1 MADIKPSGDLITGNQ
16 NLLPESN
23 TTASEN
29 VDLVS
34 DTPYKLPSS
43 DTTKDGS
50 ALTSNPESSLESN
63 MDLVQNTINSVLR
76 YLPDTGP
83 INVEGITSKEQAIDL
98 IRRANAALSARNDLT
113 PEQASTNVTASDTTA
128 LNMDLV
134 QSTIDSVLRYLP
146 DAGPINVEGITSKE
160 QALDLIRRA
169 NEALSARNDLVPD
182 QSGSSNTTADY
193 YRALG
198 EAQAKRNDLVQS
210 QPGTNTTAEYYRA
223 SGEAQA
229 KRTDLTQSRLSTN
242 TTADYYRTTG
252 EAEAKRVDLIQ
263 AQGEPESKPPV
274 RGSLTTAWDESYP
287 KASSIPAVAPQAI
300 SPEDHFRGDGGTTV
314 SETRNKLYATQ
325 DDAKYMKTPEE
336 HFIYDANDPKLS
348 KIKPYTVDENGEN
361 PVPTFSGSATHINP
375 LDDPEIKQ
383 ISDYGYATYA
393 DSKASEDGEY
403 AEAPVSPFVPF
414 TRMDPIM
421 AQKATISAYN
431 RFHIPVA
438 DNEFRKGFRHIFIT
452 RPECYVCCIGG
463 GLSEQAAYDED
474 FASAYTRAPYLC
486 ELLSP
491 SYITPTNFSS
501 DRTDSEI
508 KSNFNFLLSNRVL
521 GMTTGSL
528 DIGVLE
534 NVTKS
539 IPGYTVT
546 TPSFLGGVAN
556 GSLELSFRDTK
567 NLEVSEFIRLWILYM
582 HKRHSG
588 IFSPPYNG
596 YQRVN
601 GFISGKTNDDGSE
614 APSDQS
620 QAMSGAHYY
629 MYHPY
634 DRAIEYPCTIF
645 DIVTDETDSKILYM
659 CTYMGA
665 YPAQLSS
672 PLTNENNAPITEAKV
687 SVTFRYQARIEN
699 RNTCMVLFNHNAGIT
714 DEIGRPVSWAS
725 NIDEALPI
733 LINAENEVNQKAFSL
748 GNYIGAASMFVGSPY
763 IVIGASQKNPMAPAN
778 SPYSDRTDGVLYK
791 PYLKFMP
798 INAPELV
805 KHANLGIQSIKKQ
818 DMGTVVAISQ
828 DYTDY
833 STNSEKFAKMAND
846 KLEEYAGK
854 IPQYALTP
862 INEEINTTSYNELEQ
877 WAVDHGY
884 ELTEETMRI
893 LEMVKSMGY
902 TVTSDGTLIKST
914 TEQPLSSSEAWDK
927 LVADEE
933 AYHVAAKKSST
944 AGAVGAVVGG
954 VGVAALIAAGVLS
967 GGLGLVLAGAAAGGI
982 AASKAADE

>member
-23 TTASEN
+23 TAASEN

-34 DTPYKLPSS
+34 DTPYKRPSS
-43 DTTKDGS
+43 DAHKDGS
-50 ALTSNPESSLESN
+50 ALTSNS
-63 MDLVQNTINSVLR
+63 
-76 YLPDTGP
+76 G
-83 INVEGITSKEQAIDL
+83 
-98 IRRANAALSARNDLT
+98 SA
-113 PEQASTNVTASDTTA
+113 QK

-134 QSTIDSVLRYLP
+134 QDTIDSVLRYLP
-146 DAGPINVEGITSKE
+146 DTGPINVEGITSKE

-169 NEALSARNDLVPD
+169 NEALAMRNDLAPE
-182 QSGSSNTTADY
+182 QTSSNTTADY
-193 YRALG
+193 YRTLG
-198 EAQAKRNDLVQS
+198 ETQAKRNDLVQS
-210 QPGTNTTAEYYRA
+210 QPGTNTTAEYYREL
-223 SGEAQA
+223 GTAQA
-229 KRTDLTQSRLSTN
+229 KKTVDLVTDPTGTN
-242 TTADYYRTTG
+242 TTAEYYRELGTAQAQQSAAVTG
-252 EAEAKRVDLIQ
+252 E
-263 AQGEPESKPPV
+263 KPPV

-287 KASSIPAVAPQAI
+287 KASSIPTVPAQALQ
-300 SPEDHFRGDGGTTV
+300 PEDHFRGDGETTL
-314 SETRNKLYATQ
+314 SEIRSNLYATQ
-325 DDAKYMKTPEE
+325 DDAVYMKTPEE
-336 HFIYDANDPKLS
+336 HFIYDANDPKYS
-348 KIKPYTVDENGEN
+348 KIKPYTVDSEGQN

-375 LDDPEIKQ
+375 LDDPDMKQ
-383 ISDYGYATYA
+383 ISDYGYASYA
-393 DSKASEDGEY
+393 DSKAAEDGY
-403 AEAPVSPFVPF
+403 VEAPVSPFVPF

-421 AQKATISAYN
+421 AQRATIAAYN

-452 RPECYVCCIGG
+452 RPECYVCCVGG

-501 DRTDSEI
+501 DRSDSEI

-546 TPSFLGGVAN
+546 APSFLGGVAN
-556 GSLELSFRDTK
+556 GTLEISFRDTK
-567 NLEVSEFIRLWILYM
+567 NLEVSEFVRLWILYM

-614 APSDQS
+614 AASDQS
-620 QAMSGAHYY
+620 QAMSGANYY
-629 MYHPY
+629 MFHPY
-634 DRAIEYPCTIF
+634 DRAIEFPCTIF

-659 CTYMGA
+659 CTYLGA
-665 YPAQLSS
+665 FPSQLSS
-672 PLTNENNAPITEAKV
+672 PLTTENNAPITETKV

-714 DEIGRPVSWAS
+714 DEIGRPVSWIGDIEES
-725 NIDEALPI
+725 LPI
-733 LINAENEVNQKAFSL
+733 LIKAENEVNQQAFGL
-748 GNYIGAASMFVGSPY
+748 GNYIGAAGMFVGSPY

-805 KHANLGIQSIKKQ
+805 KHANLGIQSSRVQ
-818 DMGTVVAISQ
+818 QTGDVVAISQ

-833 STNSEKFAKMAND
+833 STNNEIVAKLANEK
-846 KLEEYAGK
+846 LQEYSGK
-854 IPQYALTP
+854 IPPNTLMQV
-862 INEEINTTSYNELEQ
+862 NEEISTTSYNELEQ
-877 WAVDHGY
+877 WAIDHGY
-884 ELTEETMRI
+884 ELTEDTMRV
-893 LEMVKSMGY
+893 LQMAKDFGY
-902 TVTSDGTLIKST
+902 TVTSDGTLIKET
-914 TEQPLSSSEAWDK
+914 AVAQEKPMSSDEAWDK
-927 LVADEE
+927 LVADEKE
-933 AYHVAAKKSST
+933 YHKAAKKSHK
-944 AGAVGAVVGG
+944 AGVIGAIVGG
-954 VGVAALIAAGVLS
+954 VGVAALTMAGVITAPV
-967 GGLGLVLAGAAAGGI
+967 GGVGLMAAGGALAGYI
-982 AASKAADE
+982 AGSKSVD